1 MPPLDPIVSEFASTE
16 EEEAY
21 DRWYRAK
28 VEASFAD
35 PSPTIPH
42 AEVMAGA
49 RAIIERHRRARAAM
63 DQAGES

>member
-21 DRWYRAK
+21 DRWFRAK
-28 VEASFAD
+28 VEALFAD

-42 AEVMAGA
+42 AATL
-49 RAIIERHRRARAAM
+49 
-63 DQAGES
+63 